1 MKPQAFPGYAAVLAL
16 VVDLL
21 GGCSSTA
28 HMARALPQPDP
39 LSLSTVQPAYLLAPG
54 DVLLV
59 KVFQVDDL
67 EREVRIDNHGRVSL
81 PLIGDVEAAGVEIAD
96 LERNVAARYRD
107 GYLKDPQVSIFVREA
122 NGQRI
127 TVSGAVNE
135 PDIYPLVGANLTLQ
149 QALAQAG
156 GVTNVA
162 SRRNVVVFRTAQGT
176 KMVARFDLSEI
187 EEGQAPD
194 PEIYDGD
201 IVVVYRS
208 DARLLLRTILEMTP
222 LVMVWR
228 AYR

>member
-1 MKPQAFPGYAAVLAL
+1 MKPLASKGYVAVL
-16 VVDLL
+16 VLL
-21 GGCSSTA
+21 AGLCGGCSSTA
-28 HMARALPQPDP
+28 HMARELPQPDP
-39 LSLSTVQPAYLLAPG
+39 LALATVQPAYLLAPG

-67 EREVRIDNHGRVSL
+67 EREVRIDNNGRVSL
-81 PLIGDVEAAGVEIAD
+81 PLIGDVAAAGVEVAA
-96 LERNVAARYRD
+96 LERDVAARYRD
-107 GYLKDPQVSIFVREA
+107 GYLKNPQVSIFVREA
-122 NGQRI
+122 NGQRV

-156 GVTNVA
+156 GVTNIA
-162 SRRNVVVFRTAQGT
+162 SRRNVVVFRTTQGT

-187 EEGQAPD
+187 EEGRAPD
-194 PEIYDGD
+194 PEIYGGD